1 MQTSLPGFFIK
12 QEIFRMIFF
21 SGRIFSPDGF
31 PLEAFSPDR
40 PFGMEQG
47 SNGKK
52 IVFFMKK

>member
-1 MQTSLPGFFIK
+1 
-12 QEIFRMIFF
+12 MIFP
-21 SGRIFSPDGF
+21 SRRIFSPDGF

>member
-1 MQTSLPGFFIK
+1 MQISLSGFFIK
-12 QEIFRMIFF
+12 QEIFRMIFP
-21 SGRIFSPDGF
+21 SRRIFSPDGF

-47 SNGKK
+47 KKKKK